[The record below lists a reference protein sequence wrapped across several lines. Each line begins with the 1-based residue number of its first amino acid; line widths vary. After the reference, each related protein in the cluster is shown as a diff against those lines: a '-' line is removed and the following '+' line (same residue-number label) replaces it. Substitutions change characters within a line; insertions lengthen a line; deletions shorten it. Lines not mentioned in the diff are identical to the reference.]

1 MFTSYVFDLFKLCR
15 RACRSCSV
23 MSSSGS
29 LWCTRLEWKV
39 QFVWRTGTTQS
50 VDPHINVPSGIY
62 IGTVGSEARLPTV
75 TEPSSCQICN
85 GSQQHSCAKF
95 VYLSCRPDYFSFVLD
110 KTLCTSDM
118 RTSYKVIKYT
128 YTHSTP
134 LSPSL
139 QSGFKKN
146 E

>member
-1 MFTSYVFDLFKLCR
+1 MEGPVCEGR
-15 RACRSCSV
+15 
-23 MSSSGS
+23 
-29 LWCTRLEWKV
+29 
-39 QFVWRTGTTQS
+39 GTTQS
-50 VDPHINVPSGIY
+50 VDPHVNVPSGIY

-128 YTHSTP
+128 YTLHSAVPFTTVR
-134 LSPSL
+134 L
-139 QSGFKKN
+139 
-146 E
+146 

>member
-1 MFTSYVFDLFKLCR
+1 MCEGR
-15 RACRSCSV
+15 
-23 MSSSGS
+23 
-29 LWCTRLEWKV
+29 
-39 QFVWRTGTTQS
+39 GTTQS

-62 IGTVGSEARLPTV
+62 IGTVGSEARLLTV

-134 LSPSL
+134 LSPSQ
-139 QSGFKKN
+139 QSGFKKKRIICFN
-146 E
+146 VPLSHLPCKMYTNGLINIQW